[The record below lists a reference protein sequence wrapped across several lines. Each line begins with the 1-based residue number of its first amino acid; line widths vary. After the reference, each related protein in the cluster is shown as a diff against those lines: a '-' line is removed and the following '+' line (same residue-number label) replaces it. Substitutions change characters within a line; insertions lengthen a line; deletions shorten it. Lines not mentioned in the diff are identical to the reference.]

1 MVDWLQLNWYLLI
14 PWVLG
19 IGAWLLARQR
29 NATHPVRLGV
39 VLFLIGCAIVLVID
53 LTQPT

>member
-1 MVDWLQLNWYLLI
+1 MNWLLLNWYLII

-29 NATHPVRLGV
+29 DMAHPVRVGV
-39 VLFLIGCAIVLVID
+39 VGFLLGSAIVLAID
-53 LTQPT
+53 LTQPS